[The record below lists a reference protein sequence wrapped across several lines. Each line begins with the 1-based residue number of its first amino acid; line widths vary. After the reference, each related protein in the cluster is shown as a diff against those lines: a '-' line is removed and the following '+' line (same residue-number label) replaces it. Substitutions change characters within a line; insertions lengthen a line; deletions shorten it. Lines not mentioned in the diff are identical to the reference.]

1 MTLRL
6 ISHVN
11 ADSDI
16 IEAWLKYYLRL
27 GVDRFHL
34 VLHGPV
40 EENDRLLAI
49 KDRYPITVED
59 MYEGPFHS
67 DEKKRRLDAVLV
79 RYTDQW
85 IVLAD
90 SDEFVEFPYSDI
102 RETISRLESAGANV
116 LFAPM
121 LQRLKSDGS
130 LDSPPIVDD
139 PFQIF
144 QSCSVELYRRMSVK
158 ADTFKFP
165 LFYCV
170 NGTQVAEEGNHHP
183 PLGPDP
189 KATAMRGVTHH
200 FKFRQTVSLRLEKRI
215 NSTYQWRH
223 ESVGFQKYLES
234 QGNRLPLEGAFLYSR
249 DELFRRRLL
258 REFPS
263 PKSDRIAMQTQC
275 IEKLLTGE
283 AVIETKK
290 NGATTASPSFEPGS
304 QVKNML
310 FVLPK
315 TAEFGGL
322 ERHLLD
328 LLARLPE
335 KVRPSILCF
344 GKDIISSRMDEEQ
357 RSRAIVR
364 CIPEPGS
371 LWDWIRTIRKAQ
383 PNTIVFCYSWIE
395 AFPWQAPA
403 AALLAGVPNRFSIQH
418 LIPPQLPPPAQGNSP
433 RSLLRRF
440 IGTRARRLLKLRVPG
455 YTSRKTICVSN
466 AVREALVNSYA
477 FPAHKTITVRNGV
490 STSKFSPCKADGAA
504 VRARLDVEP
513 DEFLLVCAARL
524 VEAKGVDILI
534 NAFSRVVRQGIRCK
548 CVIIGDGPLREQLV
562 KLANSDGLSVFV
574 SFEGFQKD
582 VRPYLHAGSAF
593 ILTSHLEGLPISAL
607 EAMAC
612 GLPCIVTNVGG
623 SAEAV
628 KDQVV
633 GLVVPPGSTEA
644 VADAILNLATNPE
657 KRAQLAGKTRETV
670 QQSFDIEERMSE
682 LINVITG

>member
-34 VLHGPV
+34 VLHGPA

-49 KDRYPITVED
+49 KDSYPVTIED
-59 MYEGPFHS
+59 TYEGPFHS
-67 DEKKRRLDAVLV
+67 DEKKRRLDIVLA
-79 RYTDQW
+79 RYTGQW

-90 SDEFVEFPYSDI
+90 SDEFVEFPYRDI
-102 RETISRLESAGANV
+102 RETISQLESAGANV

-121 LQRLKSDGS
+121 LQRLKSEGS
-130 LDSPPIVDD
+130 LDSPPVVDD

-144 QSCSVELYRRMSVK
+144 QSCSIELYRKMGVK

-165 LFYCV
+165 LFYCA

-183 PLGPDP
+183 PLGLDP
-189 KATAMRGVTHH
+189 KATGMRGVTHH
-200 FKFRQTVSLRLEKRI
+200 FKFRQTVSVRLEKRI

-223 ESVGFQKYLES
+223 ESVGFQKYLERH
-234 QGNRLPLEGAFLYSR
+234 GNRLPLEDAFLYSR

-258 REFPS
+258 RELSP
-263 PKSDRIAMQTQC
+263 PKSDRPANQTQC
-275 IEKLLTGE
+275 VEKLQNGE
-283 AVIETKK
+283 ATAEATK
-290 NGATTASPSFEPGS
+290 NGAAAAIPSSESDPK
-304 QVKNML
+304 VKKIL

-315 TAEFGGL
+315 TADFGGL

-335 KVRPSILCF
+335 TVRPSILCF
-344 GKDIISSRMDEEQ
+344 GQDIISPRIEQDQ
-357 RSRAIVR
+357 RSGAVVK
-364 CIPEPGS
+364 CVPEPRS
-371 LWDWIRTIRKAQ
+371 LWDWIRTIREAQ
-383 PNTIVFCYSWIE
+383 ADIIVFCYSWIE

-403 AALLAGVPNRFSIQH
+403 AALLAGVPRRFAIQH
-418 LIPPQLPPPAQGNSP
+418 LIPPQLPPLAQGNSL
-433 RSLLRRF
+433 RGLLRRL
-440 IGTRARRLLKLRVPG
+440 IGKRARRLFKLRVPG
-455 YTSRKTICVSN
+455 YTSRKTICVSD
-466 AVREALVNSYA
+466 AVRDALVDSYS
-477 FPAHKTITVRNGV
+477 FPARKTITVRNGV

-534 NAFSRVVRQGIRCK
+534 YAISRVVRQGIRCK
-548 CVIIGDGPLREQLV
+548 CVIVGDGPLKEQLM
-562 KLANSDGLSVFV
+562 KLANSEGLTVFV

-644 VADAILNLATNPE
+644 VADAILSLATNPG

-670 QQSFDIEERMSE
+670 QQSFDIEQRMSE
-682 LINVITG
+682 LIKVITA